1 MALTDTR
8 TLEEFLAAFNNHDA
22 DAVMRFFTE
31 DCVFEMP
38 RGPDPWGKRLTGK
51 AEVRTGIEARFAGIP
66 DIRYDQDR
74 HWVCGDRGVSEWRIT
89 GTDTSGA
96 KVEVHGCDL
105 LELRDGKIARKDS
118 YWKIVEQ
125 G

>member
-96 KVEVHGCDL
+96 KVEVQGCDL